1 MADEK
6 SEELVFLPLGG
17 VGEIGMN
24 LALYGYGHR
33 RDRRWIVVDFG
44 ISFANDTMPG
54 VDLVYPD
61 ISFLVEHRSR
71 VEGIFLTHAH
81 EDHFGALIDLWADVE
96 LPVYATAFAA
106 GLLEAKLQREPGN
119 LRIRVTTVRAGQKV
133 RAGPFEVEYV
143 NVSHSIPESN
153 ALAIRTP
160 AGTVLHSGDYRLD
173 PEPALGDPT
182 DEKRLVEIGDEGVLA
197 LVSDSTNALR
207 DGESLSEGVIARE
220 LKRIV
225 AGARG
230 RVAVT
235 TFASNV
241 GRLKS
246 VAEAAAASGR
256 SVVLSGRA
264 FHRSIGVARELGML
278 NGIAPMLDEDAF
290 HSLPRDKVVVLM
302 TGSQGESR
310 ASVARVARDEH
321 PRVSLAEGDTFVYSA
336 RSIPGNE
343 KGVIDFLNAFAD
355 RGVELI
361 TADDLPVHAS
371 GHPRRDEMRRLY
383 GWIRPRVAVPV
394 HGEPMHL
401 RAHARLAREAGVRD
415 VVLARDGAMVK
426 LGPGKPGIV
435 DSIKLE
441 PQYLDGDVIGA
452 FDEIGA
458 GARRRL
464 SFAGHIVVMVVVN
477 AKGEIL
483 ADPEIRME
491 GIPQFTVTGASMGEV
506 VYDSVL
512 DIIESLP
519 RARRRDPDALE
530 DSVRRGLRSNVEEAW
545 GRRPNCTVVTVVV

>member
-1 MADEK
+1 MADDRP
-6 SEELVFLPLGG
+6 EELVFLPLGG

-33 RDRRWIVVDFG
+33 RNRRWIVVDFG

-61 ISFLVEHRSR
+61 ISFLVKHRSR

-81 EDHFGALIDLWADVE
+81 EDHFGALIDLWQDVE

-119 LRIRVTTVRAGQKV
+119 LRIPVTTVRAGQRIK
-133 RAGPFEVEYV
+133 AGPFEVEYV
-143 NVSHSIPESN
+143 NVAHSIPESN

-160 AGTVLHSGDYRLD
+160 TGTVLHSGDYRLD

-182 DEKRLVEIGDEGVLA
+182 DERRLVEIGDEGVLA

-207 DGESLSEGVIARE
+207 EGESLSEGVIARE

-225 AGARG
+225 ASASG

-246 VAEAAAASGR
+246 VAEAAAAAGR
-256 SVVLSGRA
+256 NVVLSGRA
-264 FHRSIGVARELGML
+264 FHRSVGVARELGML

-343 KGVIDFLNAFAD
+343 KGVIDILNAFAD

-371 GHPRRDEMRRLY
+371 GHPRRDEMRQMY
-383 GWIRPRVAVPV
+383 SWIRPRVAVPV

-401 RAHARLAREAGVRD
+401 RAHARLAREAGAQD
-415 VVLARDGAMVK
+415 IVLARDGAVVR
-426 LGPGKPGIV
+426 LGPGKAEIV
-435 DSIKLE
+435 DHIKLE

-458 GARRRL
+458 AARRRL
-464 SFAGHIVVMVVVN
+464 SFGGHIVVMVVVN
-477 AKGEIL
+477 DKGEML

-491 GIPQFTVTGASMGEV
+491 GIPQFTVNGAAMGEV
-506 VYDSVL
+506 VYEAVL
-512 DIIESLP
+512 DIIETLP
-519 RARRRDPDALE
+519 RPRRRDPDALE
-530 DSVRRGLRSNVEEAW
+530 QSVRRGVRSNVEDAW